1 MNAPCKQLRS
11 MKGPQCAWSIRR
23 DVGQGLRMLE
33 TFPCSCYGALLA
45 RGRSSSHL
53 RHIYLCLW
61 LTFVHRVLTS
71 SRSEDLIDM
80 SVECCKRLH
89 FRQITLFV
97 VFFSFILAPDT
108 WPWYQNLVE
117 MTKFPWAVTS
127 CLLKLLRKGAARR
140 TATWSQMN
148 APCKQLRSMKGP
160 QCAWSI
166 RRDVGQG
173 LRMLETFPCSCYGLP
188 LARAQVLE
196 STRACLFMF
205 VANFCAISLGIAGKT
220 WWGSEEVPSGL
231 YHLGYWNF

>member
-23 DVGQGLRMLE
+23 DVRQGLRMLE

-97 VFFSFILAPDT
+97 VFFSFILARDT
-108 WPWYQNLVE
+108 WPIIEELGGDDEV
-117 MTKFPWAVTS
+117 
-127 CLLKLLRKGAARR
+127 
-140 TATWSQMN
+140 
-148 APCKQLRSMKGP
+148 
-160 QCAWSI
+160 
-166 RRDVGQG
+166 
-173 LRMLETFPCSCYGLP
+173 
-188 LARAQVLE
+188 
-196 STRACLFMF
+196 
-205 VANFCAISLGIAGKT
+205 SLGCNILFT
-220 WWGSEEVPSGL
+220 EVVKKRSCEANCNLEPDECTV
-231 YHLGYWNF
+231 

>member
-1 MNAPCKQLRS
+1 
-11 MKGPQCAWSIRR
+11 
-23 DVGQGLRMLE
+23 
-33 TFPCSCYGALLA
+33 
-45 RGRSSSHL
+45 
-53 RHIYLCLW
+53 
-61 LTFVHRVLTS
+61 
-71 SRSEDLIDM
+71 M

-108 WPWYQNLVE
+108 WPWYQNLVD
-117 MTKFPWAVTS
+117 MTKFPLGCDILFTEVVKKTS
-127 CLLKLLRKGAARR
+127 CEVNCNLEPD
-140 TATWSQMN
+140 N

-166 RRDVGQG
+166 RQDVGQG

-196 STRACLFMF
+196 STRACPFMF
-205 VANFCAISLGIAGKT
+205 VANFCAISLGIAVKT
-220 WWGSEEVPSGL
+220 WWGSEEVPPGL